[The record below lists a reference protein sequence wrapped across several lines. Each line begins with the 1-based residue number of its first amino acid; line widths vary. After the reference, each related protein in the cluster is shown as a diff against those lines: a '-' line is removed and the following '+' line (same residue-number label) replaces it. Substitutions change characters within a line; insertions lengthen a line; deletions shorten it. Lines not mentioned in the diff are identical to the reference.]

1 MNHHTDG
8 NLAAIDSY
16 LEGLGDV
23 SLSDM
28 TEEEREEFL
37 WENPEA
43 IPDNEERDCDQC
55 GAPDGY

>member
-43 IPDNEERDCDQC
+43 IPDNEER
-55 GAPDGY
+55 GTPDGY